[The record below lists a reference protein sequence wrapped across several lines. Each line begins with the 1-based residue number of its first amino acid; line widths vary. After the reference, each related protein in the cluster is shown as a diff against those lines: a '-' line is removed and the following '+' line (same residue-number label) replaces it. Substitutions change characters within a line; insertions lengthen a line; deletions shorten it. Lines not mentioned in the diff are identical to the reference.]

1 MKERKKWKKKVMMK
15 EKGKGKRQLKKTL
28 KEEQDAAKM
37 VNRSRDK
44 ENKVYLVERKRK
56 RKPKRKARKY

>member
-1 MKERKKWKKKVMMK
+1 MK